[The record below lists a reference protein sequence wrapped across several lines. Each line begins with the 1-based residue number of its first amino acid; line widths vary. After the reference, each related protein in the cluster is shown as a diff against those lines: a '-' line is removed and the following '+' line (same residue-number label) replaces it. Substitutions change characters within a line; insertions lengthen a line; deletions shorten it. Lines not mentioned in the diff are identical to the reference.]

1 MIIKKVI
8 CIDETSIYLNMN
20 QSYGRSK
27 SGRRAIKKTNQ
38 YPYKKYNLLCAIKY
52 NKVVSWILY
61 KKSGGIKSND
71 VLEFYQKF
79 IENKY
84 KKHVIV
90 MDNASIHKAKTI
102 KHAISESKN
111 TLQYTVP
118 YHPETNAIEEFFSQL
133 KHYIKKEVPMSYD
146 EIHTSITTIII
157 K

>member
-1 MIIKKVI
+1 
-8 CIDETSIYLNMN
+8 MN
-20 QSYGRSK
+20 QSKMRSIRRNK

-52 NKVVSWILY
+52 NKVVGWILY
-61 KKSGGIKSND
+61 KKPGGIKSND
-71 VLEFYQKF
+71 VLDFYPKF

-90 MDNASIHKAKTI
+90 RRKALDNASIHKAKTI

-118 YHPETNAIEEFFSQL
+118 YHPETNEIE
-133 KHYIKKEVPMSYD
+133 D
-146 EIHTSITTIII
+146 T
-157 K
+157 

>member
-1 MIIKKVI
+1 
-8 CIDETSIYLNMN
+8 MN
-20 QSYGRSK
+20 QSYWRSK
-27 SGRRAIKKTNQ
+27 SGRRAIKKSNQ

-133 KHYIKKEVPMSYD
+133 KHYISRLRA
-146 EIHTSITTIII
+146 
-157 K
+157 